1 MQIGCLTMNPA
12 LPGVVRQIGYVV
24 DDLDG
29 SLDRW
34 LQLGVGPW
42 FVMRGIGQTV
52 CYRGQPCTVTVSL
65 ALANTGDLQVE
76 VIQQTC
82 ATPSVFTEFLAAT
95 GGGFHQLA
103 YWAEDF
109 DAAMARL
116 ELAGWPKV
124 WSGGDAEGVRF
135 AYFEP
140 PIGATVV
147 EITELTDVMAG
158 MADFVRRAALEWNGD
173 DPIRELG

>member
-1 MQIGCLTMNPA
+1 MQISCLTMNPA

-42 FVMRGIGQTV
+42 F
-52 CYRGQPCTVTVSL
+52 
-65 ALANTGDLQVE
+65 
-76 VIQQTC
+76 
-82 ATPSVFTEFLAAT
+82 
-95 GGGFHQLA
+95 
-103 YWAEDF
+103 
-109 DAAMARL
+109 
-116 ELAGWPKV
+116 
-124 WSGGDAEGVRF
+124 
-135 AYFEP
+135 
-140 PIGATVV
+140 
-147 EITELTDVMAG
+147 MAG